1 MGIYCQNRK
10 RKNQSRTGN
19 AFLGRSKMSEVMMN
33 FVQRRTYPC
42 GAFFSENNQARRFHI
57 SGFRR
62 FEIDFI
68 IEIII
73 ITSNCIS
80 YLSIHIQC
88 HLCFF
93 IQQSCKDWPV
103 AVLCDVCQL
112 CGRGGVQSAHGAGT
126 DHTVTSW
133 LFELSTFSYISF
145 QIQFPN
151 SLSALIPLKLLH
163 AIIFG

>member
-1 MGIYCQNRK
+1 MGICCHNRK
-10 RKNQSRTGN
+10 RKNHSRTGN

-73 ITSNCIS
+73 ITSNYIS
-80 YLSIHIQC
+80 YLSIYIQC
-88 HLCFF
+88 NIYFF
-93 IQQSCKDWPV
+93 IQQSCKDYPV

-133 LFELSTFSYISF
+133 LFKLSNYPSF
-145 QIQFPN
+145 HIQFPN
-151 SLSALIPLKLLH
+151 SLSALIPLK
-163 AIIFG
+163 